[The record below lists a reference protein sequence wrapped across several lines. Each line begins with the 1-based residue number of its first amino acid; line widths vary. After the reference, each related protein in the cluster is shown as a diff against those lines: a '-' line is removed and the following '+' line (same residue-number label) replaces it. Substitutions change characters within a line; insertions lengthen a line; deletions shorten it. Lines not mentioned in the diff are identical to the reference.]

1 MGATLLERGLR
12 HDRALV
18 AAGLLLVVLLSWLYL
33 FAGAGT
39 MQDMDGMLMPMSA
52 GPWTP
57 AYALLMLLMW
67 SVMMAAMMLPSAA
80 PMILLYARIAAGRQ
94 GSGAAALTGVFALGY
109 LAIWTIFSL
118 AAVALQY
125 LLQRLALLSPMMETS
140 SVALAGVLLV
150 AAGAYQ
156 WLPIKQACLRHCRS
170 PLDFVL
176 SHWRAGMAG
185 AFRMG
190 VQHGMLCLGCCWAL
204 MLLLFVGGVM
214 NLAWIAGLALLVL
227 AEKLAPA
234 GHWIGRA
241 AGVVLAGWG
250 VATLLHAHRAG

>member
-33 FAGAGT
+33 FTGAGT

-94 GSGAAALTGVFALGY
+94 GSGPAALTGVFALGY
-109 LAIWTIFSL
+109 LAIWTVFSL

-125 LLQRLALLSPMMETS
+125 ALQRLALLSPMMETS
-140 SVALAGVLLV
+140 SVVLAGVLLV
-150 AAGAYQ
+150 AAGIYQ

-176 SHWRAGMAG
+176 AHWRTGMAG

-241 AGVVLAGWG
+241 AGVLLAGWG
-250 VATLLHAHRAG
+250 VATLLHAHQAG